1 MWDGKKWRR
10 PLAAERAKTL
20 PLHVVASTTEW
31 KHQPK
36 YQLSGLSSAFST
48 DEWVEVHHMAF

>member
-1 MWDGKKWRR
+1 MEKKWRR

-20 PLHVVASTTEW
+20 PLRVVASTTEW

-36 YQLSGLSSAFST
+36 YQLSGLCSAFST
-48 DEWVEVHHMAF
+48 DEWVEMHHIAF